1 MQVTSGIQ
9 CNLLAPSYSTI
20 YAPQGDAQS
29 RFVLIQ
35 LLEGAAPWEV
45 PAGASVIIRA
55 AKPDGTF
62 CFYDTN
68 ESGDSAYSVSG
79 STVTIE
85 LVGQVLA
92 APGPVLMQIDFYDAD
107 GAHLSTFTFCCQVSE
122 SVVSD
127 DDIVS
132 SDYFSVLTAT
142 LTEMQQI
149 EQVVKAAYGAPLV
162 AATAAAMTDTSRV
175 YVYVGSESGYTN
187 GNWYYYNGSAWVSGG
202 VYNSTAFE
210 TDPTLSIAGA
220 AADAKAAGDAI
231 DTLLDT
237 LFVDRTVSGDDLT
250 PINRSITAGNK
261 WTTLGGATAG
271 VYAIPETAERIII
284 NPTPGVTNVWAFL
297 QEIGT
302 PVTGETPVFCED
314 YPGRI
319 TANNAE
325 PRSYAVTHDMR
336 YLYLLQTNT
345 GGTSVFPASVTVYVN
360 KLVDATLSIAGKAA
374 DAKVTGDRLASA
386 EDTLDKFFE
395 TSTHDFSGDEQ
406 LAWTILRSNNTWFAG
421 GTARSYVINA
431 GGAVSVDI
439 QASAAGNCVFA
450 VLKSFR
456 PVREDPVDYAGD
468 TTAVLIQAGNSYR
481 AEIPADAGYLY
492 FSALSS
498 AGVDVTPT
506 VQITT
511 KAAGGNVYN
520 YYNTNTVTNNVTQ
533 STYNVTSTPELSA
546 ETLYYLPPTGDA
558 TDRSADIAALLAAN
572 GICRL
577 GSGTYYVA
585 SIDMPNGSAIE
596 GVGASTVLR
605 LIDNVSGYALR
616 MRSRCKVRNLRI
628 LGGESYTALNPAA
641 ATPGDRI
648 GILWEGILNGDGNT
662 YTYPGLSMISGVW
675 FERIQGSGLKCL
687 NTSSGTRNKL
697 LVSDCYYLYDDAG
710 VNIASVSE
718 FMQFT
723 NCTFNSCYYGVIN
736 NGGNNSFANCDFAVC
751 AQCFVIDNSTGA
763 LSNPG
768 HSCMVNCD
776 FSHAI
781 KVNSDGT
788 LTSNQGDFIYLAGTG
803 YEFNGCQ
810 FGFGHINFT
819 DAEGVLCA
827 GCVWSG
833 RSDNDIYITNG
844 TGIFFVDCLFGA
856 QYRFFV
862 VNNTKTKLINC
873 YTKAGEEVLL

>member
-1 MQVTSGIQ
+1 MIKCNVSNVAIEITETETLTAGRVGLECQFTFSSEWDGLAKVAYFLGSTTSGVVI
-9 CNLLAPSYSTI
+9 TE
-20 YAPQGDAQS
+20 DT
-29 RFVLIQ
+29 VT
-35 LLEGAAPWEV
+35 V
-45 PAGASVIIRA
+45 PAG
-55 AKPDGTF
+55 P
-62 CFYDTN
+62 
-68 ESGDSAYSVSG
+68 
-79 STVTIE
+79 
-85 LVGQVLA
+85 LA
-92 APGPVLMQIDFYDAD
+92 EAGYKF
-107 GAHLSTFTFCCQVSE
+107 
-122 SVVSD
+122 
-127 DDIVS
+127 
-132 SDYFSVLTAT
+132 
-142 LTEMQQI
+142 
-149 EQVVKAAYGAPLV
+149 
-162 AATAAAMTDTSRV
+162 
-175 YVYVGSESGYTN
+175 YVGVVGKN
-187 GNWYYYNGSAWVSGG
+187 
-202 VYNSTAFE
+202 
-210 TDPTLSIAGA
+210 
-220 AADAKAAGDAI
+220 AAGDVVIPTLWAKVGKIQRSAAEGDESQPEPDPDVVAQIQLMAMDAVEKATYAKGVIDDNLEAI
-231 DTLLDT
+231 TEAGETQVGAVQAKGEEVLESIPEDYTAL
-237 LFVDRTVSGDDLT
+237 SGEVDDLKSALFAENAVASADLT
-250 PINRSITAGNK
+250 SLSRSINPSNK
-261 WTTLGGATAG
+261 WTTLSGATTG
-271 VYAIPETAERIII
+271 YIAIPSNAEKIVI
-284 NPTPGVTNVWAFL
+284 TPKSGVTNVWAFL
-297 QEIGT
+297 NSIGT
-302 PVTGETPVFCED
+302 PITGETPDFSTS

-319 TANNAE
+319 SGNTSTPRTYSVE
-325 PRSYAVTHDMR
+325 PDMHFI
-336 YLYLLQTNT
+336 YFIQTNT
-345 GGTSVFPASVTVYVN
+345 SGVDVFPSSVSIQTIQ
-360 KLVDATLSIAGKAA
+360 LIDDTLSIPGKAA
-374 DAKVTGDRLASA
+374 DAKVTGDRFASV

-395 TSTHDFSGDEQ
+395 TSAHDFSGDEQ

-421 GTARSYVINA
+421 GTARAYVINA

-450 VLKSFR
+450 ALKSFR
-456 PVREDPVDYAGD
+456 PVIGDPVDYAGD
-468 TTAVLIQAGNSYR
+468 TTAVRTQAGNSYH

-492 FSALSS
+492 FSAISS
-498 AGVDVTPT
+498 DGVDVTPT

-520 YYNTNTVTNNVTQ
+520 YYNSNTLTNNVTQ
-533 STYNVTSTPELSA
+533 NTYNVTTTPDLSA

-558 TDRSADIAALLAAN
+558 TDRSADIAALLAAD

-628 LGGESYTALNPAA
+628 LGSESYSALKPAA

-648 GILWEGILNGDGNT
+648 GVLWEGILNGDGNT

-697 LVSDCYYLYDDAG
+697 LVSDCYYLYCDAG

-718 FMQFT
+718 FMQFA

-736 NGGNNSFANCDFAVC
+736 NGGNNTFANCDFAVC
-751 AQCFVIDNSTGA
+751 AQCFVINNSTGA
-763 LSNPG
+763 LENPG

-819 DAEGVLCA
+819 DAEGVLCV

-844 TGIFFVDCLFGA
+844 TGIFFVGCLFGA
-856 QYRFFV
+856 QYSFNV

-873 YTKAGEEVLL
+873 YTKAGDAVLL

>member
-1 MQVTSGIQ
+1 MALTKVNYVDGVTTIMAKNLNDIQ
-9 CNLLAPSYSTI
+9 NEVIAN
-20 YAPQGDAQS
+20 
-29 RFVLIQ
+29 
-35 LLEGAAPWEV
+35 GAAITTQATQISGKADATALADE
-45 PAGASVIIRA
+45 A
-55 AKPDGTF
+55 AAREAA
-62 CFYDTN
+62 DTAL
-68 ESGDSAYSVSG
+68 SGKVDNLNNALFAENAV
-79 STVTIE
+79 
-85 LVGQVLA
+85 
-92 APGPVLMQIDFYDAD
+92 
-107 GAHLSTFTFCCQVSE
+107 
-122 SVVSD
+122 
-127 DDIVS
+127 VS
-132 SDYFSVLTAT
+132 SDLT
-142 LTEMQQI
+142 
-149 EQVVKAAYGAPLV
+149 
-162 AATAAAMTDTSRV
+162 S
-175 YVYVGSESGYTN
+175 
-187 GNWYYYNGSAWVSGG
+187 
-202 VYNSTAFE
+202 
-210 TDPTLSIAGA
+210 LS
-220 AADAKAAGDAI
+220 
-231 DTLLDT
+231 
-237 LFVDRTVSGDDLT
+237 
-250 PINRSITAGNK
+250 RSINPANK
-261 WTTLGGATAG
+261 WTTLSGATTG
-271 VYAIPETAERIII
+271 YIEIPSNSEKIVI
-284 NPTPGVTNVWAFL
+284 TPRSGVTNVWAFL
-297 QEIGT
+297 NSIGMPT
-302 PVTGETPVFCED
+302 TGETPDFSAS
-314 YPGRI
+314 YPARI
-319 TANNAE
+319 TGNTSTPRTYDVE
-325 PRSYAVTHDMR
+325 PDMK
-336 YLYLLQTNT
+336 YLYFVQTNT
-345 GGTSVFPASVTVYVN
+345 SNVNVFPDSVSIQTIQ
-360 KLVDATLSIAGKAA
+360 LIDDTLSIPGKAA

-386 EDTLDKFFE
+386 EDTLDKLFE
-395 TSTHDFSGDEQ
+395 TATHDFSGDEQ

-468 TTAVLIQAGNSYR
+468 TTAVLIRAGDSYR
-481 AEIPADAGYLY
+481 AEIPVDAGYLY
-492 FSALSS
+492 FSAISS

-533 STYNVTSTPELSA
+533 NTYNVTPTPELSA

-697 LVSDCYYLYDDAG
+697 LVSDCYYLYCDAG

-788 LTSNQGDFIYLAGTG
+788 LTSNQGDFIYVAGTG

-810 FGFGHINFT
+810 FGFGHINLT
-819 DAEGVLCA
+819 DAEGVLCV

-856 QYRFFV
+856 QYNFFV